1 MLLTEETALVVLL
14 AELLLPLLRDDCKE
28 EATTVPRGLV
38 VLRDTTLALVL
49 PLRVVPLLVDLV
61 DDDDAGDA
69 CPDEAPELLRV
80 GGVGLAVAAEEDTE
94 TEQKQRKR
102 NRAVKKNSIQ
112 NKAKRKLKVLS
123 NKHKKIKRFTYRFS
137 MMM

>member
-102 NRAVKKNSIQ
+102 NRAVKKKLNSKQ
-112 NKAKRKLKVLS
+112 SQKETKSAFKQTQKKLKDLRTVF
-123 NKHKKIKRFTYRFS
+123 R
-137 MMM
+137 

>member
-123 NKHKKIKRFTYRFS
+123 NKHKKN
-137 MMM
+137 

>member
-49 PLRVVPLLVDLV
+49 PLRVVPLLVGLL
-61 DDDDAGDA
+61 DDDAGDA

-102 NRAVKKNSIQ
+102 NRAIKK
-112 NKAKRKLKVLS
+112 KAKRKLKVLS
-123 NKHKKIKRFTYRFS
+123 NKHTKKLKDLRTVFR
-137 MMM
+137 

>member
-1 MLLTEETALVVLL
+1 M
-14 AELLLPLLRDDCKE
+14 LPLLRDDCKE

-61 DDDDAGDA
+61 DDDDDAGDA

-102 NRAVKKNSIQ
+102 NRAVKKKLNSKQ
-112 NKAKRKLKVLS
+112 SQKETKSAFKQTQKN
-123 NKHKKIKRFTYRFS
+123 
-137 MMM
+137 

>member
-80 GGVGLAVAAEEDTE
+80 GGVGLAEEDTE

>member
-61 DDDDAGDA
+61 DDDDDAGDA

-102 NRAVKKNSIQ
+102 NRAVKKKLNSKQ
-112 NKAKRKLKVLS
+112 SQKETKSAFKQTQKKLKDLRT
-123 NKHKKIKRFTYRFS
+123 IFR
-137 MMM
+137 

>member
-94 TEQKQRKR
+94 TEQKQSKR
-102 NRAVKKNSIQ
+102 NRAVKKTNSIQ

-123 NKHKKIKRFTYRFS
+123 NKHKKK
-137 MMM
+137 

>member
-112 NKAKRKLKVLS
+112 NKAKRKLNVLS
-123 NKHKKIKRFTYRFS
+123 NKHKKK
-137 MMM
+137 

>member
-123 NKHKKIKRFTYRFS
+123 NKNKKKLKDLRTVFR
-137 MMM
+137 

>member
-61 DDDDAGDA
+61 DDDDDAGDA

-102 NRAVKKNSIQ
+102 NRAVKKKLNSKQ
-112 NKAKRKLKVLS
+112 SQKETKSAFKQTQKKLKDLRTVF
-123 NKHKKIKRFTYRFS
+123 R
-137 MMM
+137 

>member
-1 MLLTEETALVVLL
+1 M
-14 AELLLPLLRDDCKE
+14 
-28 EATTVPRGLV
+28 

-102 NRAVKKNSIQ
+102 NRAVKKKLNSKQ
-112 NKAKRKLKVLS
+112 SQKETKSAFKQTQ
-123 NKHKKIKRFTYRFS
+123 KKN
-137 MMM
+137 

>member
-61 DDDDAGDA
+61 DDDDDAGDA

-123 NKHKKIKRFTYRFS
+123 NKHKKLKDLRTVFR
-137 MMM
+137 

>member
-61 DDDDAGDA
+61 DDDDDAGDA

-102 NRAVKKNSIQ
+102 NRAVKKKLNS
-112 NKAKRKLKVLS
+112 
-123 NKHKKIKRFTYRFS
+123 KHSQKETKSAFKQTQKN
-137 MMM
+137 